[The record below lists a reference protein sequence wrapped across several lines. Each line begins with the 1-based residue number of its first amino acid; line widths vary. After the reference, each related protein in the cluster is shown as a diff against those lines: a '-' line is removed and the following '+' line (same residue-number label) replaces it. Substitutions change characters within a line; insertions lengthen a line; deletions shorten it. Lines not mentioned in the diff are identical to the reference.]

1 MPTTK
6 RTRQIDADRDA
17 AWELVSDPHSLPR
30 WWPKVRRVEHAGP
43 LAWTKVFVTERG
55 RTVRAD
61 YRLLAS
67 EEPRRRSW
75 TQQLE
80 DSPFERVLDEAITE
94 VRLASAGE
102 AGAATDVTL
111 VLRQRL
117 RGWAR
122 FAPFLVRRA
131 TRKLLDEALDGVQR
145 CLSG

>member
-1 MPTTK
+1 MPTTS
-6 RTRQIDADRDA
+6 RTRQIEADRDA
-17 AWELVSDPHSLPR
+17 AWELVSDPHHLPR
-30 WWPKVRRVEHAGP
+30 WWPKVKRVEHAGP
-43 LAWTKVFVTERG
+43 HGWTKVFVTERG

-61 YRLLAS
+61 FTRLEA
-67 EEPRRRSW
+67 RRPELVSW
-75 TQQLE
+75 RQELE
-80 DSPFERVLDEAITE
+80 DSPFERVLEEAITE
-94 VRLASAGE
+94 VRLRE

>member
-1 MPTTK
+1 VPTTS
-6 RTRQIDADRDA
+6 RTRQIDADRDT
-17 AWELVSDPHSLPR
+17 AWELVSDPHHLPR
-30 WWPKVRRVEHAGP
+30 WWPKVKRVEHAGP
-43 LAWTKVFVTERG
+43 HGWTKVFVTERG

-61 YRLLAS
+61 FTRL
-67 EEPRRRSW
+67 EVRRPELVAWR
-75 TQQLE
+75 QELE
-80 DSPFERVLDEAITE
+80 DSPFERVLEEAITE
-94 VRLASAGE
+94 VRLKE

>member
-1 MPTTK
+1 MPTTA
-6 RTRQIDADRDA
+6 RTRQIDADRDT
-17 AWELVSDPHSLPR
+17 AWKLVSDPHHLPR
-30 WWPKVRRVEHAGP
+30 WWPKVKRVESTGP
-43 LAWTKVFVTERG
+43 HGWTKVFVTERG

-61 YRLLAS
+61 FTLVEA
-67 EEPRRRSW
+67 RRPEVVAWR
-75 TQQLE
+75 QELE
-80 DSPFERVLDEAITE
+80 DSPFERVLEEAITE
-94 VRLASAGE
+94 VRLAE

-131 TRKLLDEALDGVQR
+131 TRKLLDEALDGLQR